1 MPPIIRRHR
10 FAWPN
15 RALLAALAWAL
26 AACSRGPTS
35 DLTVTKF
42 DDTNDGEC
50 TSRDCSLREAVL
62 AANATDQAEIIHL
75 PEGTFALTLIGA
87 GEDGAASGDL
97 DVVGEVTLTVG
108 SAQEG
113 AASVVVVDAGKLGD
127 RAFHV
132 VSGAATF
139 IGFTVQGGE
148 AEAGGAILVDATADL
163 TLQQVVIQG
172 GRATGAGGGG
182 GVYSEGSLTVEGS
195 TLAGGLSVSRGGGL
209 TNIGSASLVDS
220 VVRDNSAYESGGGIA
235 NLGTMTITGGSIQ
248 LNYAREKD
256 YPAAEPVAEGGGISN
271 LGSLDLVNVSVT
283 DNHASA
289 WGGGISSVGVL
300 NMEGGRIDYDEARS
314 AAALMVTGNGE
325 ANLSD
330 VTIVG
335 FAQADGGAVYIA
347 PTARATLT
355 RLVATGKTEGDG
367 GVIYNAGEL
376 TVAES
381 VIENGFADHGG
392 GIYNSGDLTI
402 ESTTFQVDKARI
414 EGGGIYSVGSL
425 RLASS
430 TLQHNE
436 AMTGAGLY
444 LAGAASLENCTI
456 SGNTAHIQGGGV
468 WTGAG
473 TIQMTHCTVTANTA
487 TEGGGVYYEGDLQL
501 ANSIVGLNLGAADCA
516 GPGHAAGRGNLQ
528 SDGSCALP
536 LTGNLAGVDPL
547 LDRLTPAGDLPAT
560 HGLQPGS
567 PAINAG
573 DSLLCLAE
581 DQRGV
586 IRPQAG
592 GCDSGAY
599 EAEAASEATLVPVGS
614 VGYTPSPG
622 EVMAVGLGLAACES
636 EPSTASR
643 TLTMIVEA
651 QVVPVLGRTED
662 SAWLQVI
669 PVNRVTCWV
678 SAAEVSLQGSLER
691 VPIISP

>member
-1 MPPIIRRHR
+1 MPPIMRRHR
-10 FAWPN
+10 SVWPN
-15 RALLAALAWAL
+15 RVLLAALAWVL

-35 DLTVTKF
+35 DLIVTKF

-50 TSRDCSLREAVL
+50 TSRDCSLREAVT
-62 AANATDQAEIIHL
+62 AANATEQAEIIHL
-75 PEGTFALTLIGA
+75 PEGTYTLTLTGS
-87 GEDGAASGDL
+87 GEDGAVSGDL
-97 DVVGEVTLTVG
+97 DLVGEVTLRVE
-108 SAQEG
+108 SADDG
-113 AASVVVVDAGKLGD
+113 PAPVAIVDAGSLGE
-127 RAFHV
+127 RAFHI
-132 VSGAATF
+132 VSGAATL

-148 AEAGGAILVDATADL
+148 AEAGGAILVDPPAGL
-163 TLQQVVIQG
+163 TLQQMVVQG

-182 GVYSEGSLTVEGS
+182 LVYSEGSLTAEGS
-195 TLAGGLSVSRGGGL
+195 TFAGGLSLSRGGGL

-220 VVRDNSAYESGGGIA
+220 VVRDNSAYELGGGIA

-256 YPAAEPVAEGGGISN
+256 YPAPDPVADGGGISN
-271 LGSLDLVNVSVT
+271 LGTLDLVNVNVT

-300 NMEGGRIDYDEARS
+300 HMDGGRIDYDEAWS
-314 AAALMVTGNGE
+314 AAALMLTGSGE
-325 ANLSD
+325 ATLSD

-335 FAQADGGAVYIA
+335 FAQADGGAIYIG
-347 PTARATLT
+347 PTAQATLT

-376 TVAES
+376 TVAGS

-392 GIYNSGDLTI
+392 GIFNSGNLTV
-402 ESTTFQVDKARI
+402 ESTTFQVDTARI

-425 RLASS
+425 HLSTS
-430 TLQHNE
+430 TLLQNG

-456 SGNTAHIQGGGV
+456 SGNTADTNGGGL

-487 TEGGGVYYEGDLQL
+487 PEGSGVFYEADLQL
-501 ANSIVGLNLGAADCA
+501 ANSIVGLNVGATDCA

-536 LTGNLAGVDPL
+536 LTGNQAGVDPL
-547 LDRLTPAGDLPAT
+547 LERLTSAGDLPAT
-560 HGLQPGS
+560 HGLKPGS
-567 PAINAG
+567 PAIDAA
-573 DSLLCLAE
+573 DSLLCLAT

-599 EAEAASEATLVPVGS
+599 EAENSTEATLVPVGS

-622 EVMAVGLGLAACES
+622 ETLAVGLGPAACLS
-636 EPSTASR
+636 KPSTGSR
-643 TLTMIVEA
+643 TLTTMAEA
-651 QVVPVLGRTED
+651 QTVPISGRTED

-669 PVNRVTCWV
+669 PVGRLACWV
-678 SAAEVSLQGSLER
+678 SAADVSLQGSLER
-691 VPIISP
+691 VPIITP